1 MQIQHCLS
9 IVRTIYIVLLFLL
22 AFCLPQKVDGQS
34 FDEYRERTQRQFND
48 RRQTVQKEF
57 NSLRAKVNKE
67 FSDLLGHEWQPS
79 GTRKITR
86 NPLWDYPSIP
96 PQTAKEVPDK
106 PVQKECK
113 PISVSSDGKAPVPPA
128 EIEFDPSGTQTS
140 LRFVFYGTDCKVS
153 FDRADRVR
161 LKNTAAESISQIW
174 TDFTSVKY
182 SNLIADF
189 DRIRKELELC
199 DWASLKLAQK
209 ISAEIY
215 GNDYLN
221 EMIVLQSYMLTQC
234 GLMTCM
240 LLDKSGRLHLL
251 AATDRSLFG
260 YPAYF
265 IDNTELYQVDGQDVE
280 SGTVPRKPMPGTQP
294 LRMRITSPGKIKVNV
309 AKTDKGANIN
319 RNDIDFYADYPA
331 FYDNSSPSTSFS
343 HIASVRLGAEAES
356 TLYPYL
362 KEKLE
367 GLGEE
372 AAVQLILIYLYKV
385 FPYKEDEKVWGKER
399 YFFPEETLYYEFSD
413 CEDRAIL
420 FTRIVRDLLGLKT
433 ALLYMPGH
441 LSAAVHFNSDVD
453 GDAVK
458 VNGVKYVICD
468 PTYINA
474 NVGQAMP
481 GWDVKDIEV
490 LPL

>member
-215 GNDYLN
+215 GNDYPN
-221 EMIVLQSYMLTQC
+221 EMVVLQSYMLTQC

-294 LRMRITSPGKIKVNV
+294 LRMRISSPGKIKVNV

>member
-1 MQIQHCLS
+1 MQIQHCLY

-67 FSDLLGHEWQPS
+67 FSNLLGHEWQPS

-215 GNDYLN
+215 GNDYPN
-221 EMIVLQSYMLTQC
+221 EMVVLQSYMLTQC

-343 HIASVRLGAEAES
+343 HIASVKLGAEAES

-362 KEKLE
+362 REKLE

-420 FTRIVRDLLGLKT
+420 FTRIVRDLLGLNT

>member
-215 GNDYLN
+215 GNDYPN
-221 EMIVLQSYMLTQC
+221 EMVVLQSYMLTQC

>member
-1 MQIQHCLS
+1 
-9 IVRTIYIVLLFLL
+9 
-22 AFCLPQKVDGQS
+22 
-34 FDEYRERTQRQFND
+34 
-48 RRQTVQKEF
+48 
-57 NSLRAKVNKE
+57 
-67 FSDLLGHEWQPS
+67 
-79 GTRKITR
+79 
-86 NPLWDYPSIP
+86 
-96 PQTAKEVPDK
+96 
-106 PVQKECK
+106 
-113 PISVSSDGKAPVPPA
+113 
-128 EIEFDPSGTQTS
+128 
-140 LRFVFYGTDCKVS
+140 
-153 FDRADRVR
+153 
-161 LKNTAAESISQIW
+161 
-174 TDFTSVKY
+174 
-182 SNLIADF
+182 
-189 DRIRKELELC
+189 LC

-215 GNDYLN
+215 GNDYPN
-221 EMIVLQSYMLTQC
+221 EMVVLQSYMLTQC

>member
-1 MQIQHCLS
+1 ML
-9 IVRTIYIVLLFLL
+9 VRTIVFVFF
-22 AFCLPQKVDGQS
+22 AAVACLPSKVSGQS
-34 FDEYRERTQRQFND
+34 FDEYRERTQRQFNE
-48 RRQTVQKEF
+48 RRQTVQKEY

-67 FSDLLGHEWQPS
+67 FSDMLGHEWQPS

-86 NPLWDYPSIP
+86 NPLWDYPSVP
-96 PQTAKEVPDK
+96 VQTAGDVPDK

-113 PISVSSDGKAPVPPA
+113 PVSVSSDGKAPVPPA
-128 EIEFDPSGTQTS
+128 DIEFDPSGTQSS
-140 LRFVFYGTDCKVS
+140 LRFVFYGSDCKVS

-161 LKNTAAESISQIW
+161 LKNTAAESIAQLW
-174 TDFTSVKY
+174 TEFTSVKY
-182 SNLIADF
+182 SNLVADF

-209 ISAEIY
+209 VSAEVY
-215 GNDYLN
+215 GNDFQN
-221 EMIVLQSYMLTQC
+221 EMVVLQSYLLTQC

-240 LLDKSGRLHLL
+240 LLDKSSRLHLL
-251 AATDRSLFG
+251 VATDRSLFG

-265 IDNTELYQVDGQDVE
+265 IDDTELYQIDGQEVE
-280 SGTVPRKPMPGTQP
+280 SGSVPRKPMPGTQP
-294 LRMRITSPGKIKVNV
+294 FRMRISSPGKITVN
-309 AKTDKGANIN
+309 ATKTDKGATVN
-319 RNDIDFYADYPA
+319 RNDIEFFADYPA
-331 FYDNSSPSTSFS
+331 IYDNSSPSTSFS

-362 KEKLE
+362 KGKLE

-372 AAVQLILIYLYKV
+372 AAVQLILIYFYKV

-441 LSAAVHFNSDVD
+441 LSAAVHFNSDVE

-474 NVGQAMP
+474 SVGQAMP
-481 GWDVKDIEV
+481 GWDAKDIEV

>member
-215 GNDYLN
+215 GDDYPN
-221 EMIVLQSYMLTQC
+221 EMVVLQSYMLTQC

>member
-1 MQIQHCLS
+1 M
-9 IVRTIYIVLLFLL
+9 RTIYIVLLFLL

>member
-1 MQIQHCLS
+1 MK
-9 IVRTIYIVLLFLL
+9 IVAYILFVI
-22 AFCLPQKVDGQS
+22 AVCLPLKAVGQS
-34 FDEYRERTQRQFND
+34 FDEYRQRSQQQFNQ
-48 RRQTVQKEF
+48 RRETVQKEY

-67 FSDLLGHEWQPS
+67 FSDMLGHEWQPS
-79 GTRKITR
+79 GSRKITR

-96 PQTAKEVPDK
+96 PQTAKDVPDK

-113 PISVSSDGKAPVPPA
+113 AITLSSDGKAPVPPA
-128 EIEFDPSGTQTS
+128 EIEFDPNGTQST

-161 LKNTAAESISQIW
+161 LKSTAAESIAQIW

-182 SNLIADF
+182 SNLIADY
-189 DRIRKELELC
+189 DRIRKELDLC
-199 DWASLKLAQK
+199 DWASLKLAQTV
-209 ISAEIY
+209 SAQVY
-215 GNDYLN
+215 GNDYPN
-221 EMIVLQSYMLTQC
+221 ETVVLQSYMLTQC

-251 AATDRSLFG
+251 VATDRSLFG
-260 YPAYF
+260 YPAYY
-265 IDNTELYQVDGQDVE
+265 IDDSELYQIDCQEVE

-294 LRMRITSPGKIKVNV
+294 FRMRITSPGKIKVN
-309 AKTDKGANIN
+309 ASKTDKGATVN
-319 RNDIDFYADYPA
+319 RNDIDFFADYPA
-331 FYDNSSPSTSFS
+331 FYDIASPSTSFC
-343 HIASVRLGAEAES
+343 HIAQVRLGQEAES

-362 KEKLE
+362 REKME
-367 GLGEE
+367 GLDEV
-372 AAVQLILIYLYKV
+372 AAVQLLLIYFYKV

-441 LSAAVHFNSDVD
+441 LSAAVHFNTEVE

-458 VNGVKYVICD
+458 ANGIRYVICD

-481 GWDVKDIEV
+481 GWDRKDIEV

>member
-1 MQIQHCLS
+1 M
-9 IVRTIYIVLLFLL
+9 RTIYIVLLFLL

-215 GNDYLN
+215 GNDYPN
-221 EMIVLQSYMLTQC
+221 EMVVLQSYMLTQC

>member
-1 MQIQHCLS
+1 M
-9 IVRTIYIVLLFLL
+9 RTIYIVLLFLL

-215 GNDYLN
+215 GNDYPN
-221 EMIVLQSYMLTQC
+221 EMVVLQSYMLTQC

-294 LRMRITSPGKIKVNV
+294 LRMRITSPGKIKVNM

>member
-1 MQIQHCLS
+1 M
-9 IVRTIYIVLLFLL
+9 RTIYIVLLFLL

-215 GNDYLN
+215 GDDYPN
-221 EMIVLQSYMLTQC
+221 EMVVLQSYMLTQC

>member
-1 MQIQHCLS
+1 M
-9 IVRTIYIVLLFLL
+9 RTIYIVLLFLL

-153 FDRADRVR
+153 FDRADRVS